1 MGDPAREGRPMD
13 PHMESAIIAV
23 VQKMSLD
30 GLKQQEPWLGSVS
43 REMVATIV
51 SWALYGAAKEWVLRT
66 DRRPAEEIVDDVVG
80 LLTPLVHPVI
90 PSISEPRATS

>member
-1 MGDPAREGRPMD
+1 MD

-30 GLKQQEPWLGSVS
+30 GLKQQEPWSGPVS

-51 SWALYGAAKEWVLRT
+51 SWALYGAAKEWVLRK

-80 LLTPLVHPVI
+80 LLTPLVHPVTLSVSV
-90 PSISEPRATS
+90 PAAIS